1 MDAVYRMVDHRD
13 VDLCLLQHET
23 CKGGMMAVSVWR
35 QVLTLP
41 VIVIAMG
48 YFVDIYDLIL
58 FGVVR
63 VNSLTELG
71 LDKEGITL
79 WGSYILNAQMGGML
93 IGGILWGILGD
104 KKGRLS
110 VLFASIILYSI
121 ANFLNAFVT
130 NVEQYALLRFIAGI
144 GLAGELGAGVTLVAE
159 ILPKELR
166 GYGVMSIA
174 AFGVL
179 GVVAANIVAQE
190 FAWRNAYIIGGI
202 LGFSLLILRLRVRES
217 AMFEHHVSDDVKR
230 GHFFALFTHKKLF
243 GKYIKAIVIGM
254 PLWYV
259 VGILVMFSP
268 EFAKALNIIGEVTA
282 GQALMYTYIGLSVGD
297 LASGYLSQQMKSR
310 KRAYTIFMVLSLIS
324 VFYYFTL
331 SGATAQSF
339 YIAVFLLGVFC
350 GYWALFITMA
360 AEQFGT
366 NIRATVATTVPNF
379 VRGSVVPITSSFM
392 ALKGSMG
399 VLGSAAV
406 VGAVVFTIALVA
418 LYFTRETFHEDLDY
432 IEA

>member
-1 MDAVYRMVDHRD
+1 MSA
-13 VDLCLLQHET
+13 
-23 CKGGMMAVSVWR
+23 SVVK

-63 VNSLTELG
+63 VESLTELG
-71 LDKEGITL
+71 LDKEGITY
-79 WGSYILNAQMGGML
+79 WGSIILNAQMAGML
-93 IGGILWGILGD
+93 IGGILWGVLGD
-104 KKGRLS
+104 KRGRLS
-110 VLFASIILYSI
+110 VLFASIILYSV
-121 ANFLNAFVT
+121 ANLLNAFVT
-130 NVEQYALLRFIAGI
+130 NVEQYAILRFIAGI

-166 GYGVMSIA
+166 GYGVMTIA

-179 GVVAANIVAQE
+179 GVVAANIVADL
-190 FAWRNAYIIGGI
+190 FAWRNAYIIGGV
-202 LGFSLLILRLRVRES
+202 LGFMLLVLRFRVRES
-217 AMFEHHVSDDVKR
+217 EMFTHHVSDDIKR
-230 GHFFALFTHKKLF
+230 GQFFALFTHKKLF
-243 GKYIKAIVIGM
+243 SKYVKAIVIGM

-259 VGILVMFSP
+259 VGVLVMFSP
-268 EFAKALNIIGEVTA
+268 EFAQALSIQGEVSA
-282 GQALMYTYIGLSVGD
+282 GAALMYTYIGLSVGD
-297 LASGYLSQQMKSR
+297 LASGYLSQQMRSR
-310 KRAYTIFMVLSLIS
+310 KRAYAVFMVLSVVS
-324 VFYYFTL
+324 VGYYFTL
-331 SGATAQSF
+331 SGASVEAF
-339 YIAVFLLGVFC
+339 YVAAFFLGVFC

-392 ALKGSMG
+392 LLKESMG
-399 VLGSAAV
+399 VLGSAAI
-406 VGAVVFTIALVA
+406 VGTVTFAIALVA
-418 LYFTRETFHEDLDY
+418 LYYTRETFHEDLDY

>member
-1 MDAVYRMVDHRD
+1 MGESR
-13 VDLCLLQHET
+13 L
-23 CKGGMMAVSVWR
+23 SIIR

-63 VNSLTELG
+63 VESLTELG
-71 LDKEGITL
+71 LDKDGITL
-79 WGSYILNAQMGGML
+79 WGSIILNAQMAGML
-93 IGGILWGILGD
+93 IGGILWGVLGD
-104 KKGRLS
+104 KRGRLS
-110 VLFASIILYSI
+110 VLFASIILYSV
-121 ANFLNAFVT
+121 ANLLNAFVT
-130 NVEQYALLRFIAGI
+130 NVEQYAILRFIAGI

-166 GYGVMSIA
+166 GYGVMTIA

-179 GVVAANIVAQE
+179 GVVAAKVVAGY
-190 FAWRNAYIIGGI
+190 ADWRNAYIIGGL
-202 LGFSLLILRLRVRES
+202 LGFALLALRFRVRES
-217 AMFEHHVSDDVKR
+217 AMFEHNLSDDIKR
-230 GHFFALFTHKKLF
+230 GQFFALFTHKKLF
-243 GKYIKAIVIGM
+243 TKYIKAIVIGV

-268 EFAKALNIIGEVTA
+268 EFASALSIQGEVTA
-282 GQALMYTYIGLSVGD
+282 GSALMYTYIGLSVGD
-297 LASGYLSQQMKSR
+297 LASGYLSQKMHSR
-310 KRAYTIFMVLSLIS
+310 KKAYTIFMSLSLATVI
-324 VFYYFTL
+324 YYFTL
-331 SGATAQSF
+331 QGASADAF
-339 YIAVFLLGVFC
+339 YIAVFMLGVFC

-392 ALKGSMG
+392 MLKGSMG

-406 VGAVVFTIALVA
+406 VGSVVFVIALVA
-418 LYFTRETFHEDLDY
+418 LYYTRETFHEDLDY

>member
-1 MDAVYRMVDHRD
+1 M
-13 VDLCLLQHET
+13 T
-23 CKGGMMAVSVWR
+23 VSVWR

-41 VIVIAMG
+41 IIVIAMG

-63 VNSLTELG
+63 VESLSELG
-71 LDKEGITL
+71 LNKEEITS
-79 WGSYILNAQMGGML
+79 WGSIILNAQMGGML

-121 ANFLNAFVT
+121 ANFLNAFVS

-179 GVVAANIVAQE
+179 GVVAANIIAE
-190 FAWRNAYIIGGI
+190 HFAWRNAYIIGGL
-202 LGFSLLILRLRVRES
+202 LGFSLLILRFRVRES
-217 AMFEHHVSDDVKR
+217 AMFEHHLSDDVKR
-230 GHFFALFTHKKLF
+230 GHFFGLFTHKKLF
-243 GKYIKAIVIGM
+243 NKYIKAIVIGM

-259 VGILVMFSP
+259 VGVLVMFSP
-268 EFAKALNIIGEVTA
+268 EFAKALSIEGEVSA
-282 GQALMYTYIGLSVGD
+282 GQSLMYCYIGLSIGD

-310 KRAYTIFMVLSLIS
+310 KRAYAIFMLFSLAS
-324 VFYYFTL
+324 VVYYFSI
-331 SGATAQSF
+331 SGANAASF
-339 YIAVFLLGVFC
+339 YGAVFFLGVFC

-366 NIRATVATTVPNF
+366 NIRATVATTIPNF

-392 ALKGSMG
+392 FLKESMG
-399 VLGSAAV
+399 VLGSAATVGV
-406 VGAVVFTIALVA
+406 VTFSIALIA

-432 IEA
+432 IEI

>member
-1 MDAVYRMVDHRD
+1 MNS
-13 VDLCLLQHET
+13 
-23 CKGGMMAVSVWR
+23 VSIWR

-63 VNSLTELG
+63 VSSLTELG
-71 LDKEGITL
+71 LDKDGITL
-79 WGSYILNAQMGGML
+79 WGSYILNAQMAGML

-110 VLFASIILYSI
+110 VLFASIILYSV
-121 ANFLNAFVT
+121 ANLLNAFVT

-179 GVVAANIVAQE
+179 GVVAANIVAE
-190 FAWRNAYIIGGI
+190 HFAWRNAYIFGGV
-202 LGFSLLILRLRVRES
+202 LGFLLLVLRFRVRES
-217 AMFEHHVSDDVKR
+217 AMFEHHASGDVKR
-230 GHFFALFTHKKLF
+230 GQFFALFTHKKLF
-243 GKYIKAIVIGM
+243 GKYIKAIIIGM

-268 EFAKALNIIGEVTA
+268 EFAKALAIDGEVKA
-282 GQALMYTYIGLSVGD
+282 GQALMYTYIGLSIGD
-297 LASGYLSQQMKSR
+297 LASGYLSQRLRSR
-310 KRAYTIFMVLSLIS
+310 KQAYTIFMALSVASVL
-324 VFYYFTL
+324 YYFTL
-331 SGATAQSF
+331 SGASAQAF
-339 YIAVFLLGVFC
+339 YFGVFLLGVFC

-392 ALKGSMG
+392 LLKESMG
-399 VLGSAAV
+399 VLGSAAT

>member
-1 MDAVYRMVDHRD
+1 M
-13 VDLCLLQHET
+13 
-23 CKGGMMAVSVWR
+23 SVLK

-63 VNSLTELG
+63 VESLTELG

-79 WGSYILNAQMGGML
+79 WGSYILNAQMAGML

-104 KKGRLS
+104 KRGRLS
-110 VLFASIILYSI
+110 VLFASIILYSV
-121 ANFLNAFVT
+121 ANLLNAFVT
-130 NVEQYALLRFIAGI
+130 NVEQYTLLRFIAGI

-190 FAWRNAYIIGGI
+190 FAWRNAYIFGGV
-202 LGFSLLILRLRVRES
+202 LGFLLLILRFRVRES
-217 AMFEHHVSDDVKR
+217 EMFAHHAGTEVKR
-230 GHFFALFTHKKLF
+230 GQFFTLFTHKKLF

-268 EFAKALNIIGEVTA
+268 EFAKALAIEGEVSA

-297 LASGYLSQQMKSR
+297 LASGYLSQMMRSR
-310 KRAYTIFMVLSLIS
+310 KQAYTVFMVLSVAS
-324 VFYYFTL
+324 VLYYFTL
-331 SGATAQSF
+331 SGASAQAF

-392 ALKGSMG
+392 LLKESMG
-399 VLGSAAV
+399 VLGSAAT

-418 LYFTRETFHEDLDY
+418 LYYTRETFHEDLDY

>member
-1 MDAVYRMVDHRD
+1 M
-13 VDLCLLQHET
+13 T
-23 CKGGMMAVSVWR
+23 STFR

-63 VNSLTELG
+63 VQSLTELG
-71 LDKEGITL
+71 LDKEAITI
-79 WGSYILNAQMGGML
+79 WGTIILNAQMFGML
-93 IGGILWGILGD
+93 IGGILWGVLGD

-159 ILPKELR
+159 ILPKEKR
-166 GYGVMSIA
+166 GYGIMVIA

-179 GVVAANIVAQE
+179 GVVAANLITE
-190 FAWRNAYIIGGI
+190 IFAWRNAYIIGGV
-202 LGFSLLILRLRVRES
+202 LGFILLILRLRIKES
-217 AMFEHHVSDDVKR
+217 PMFQHHTSDNIKK
-230 GHFFALFTHKKLF
+230 GAFLSLFQNKKLF
-243 GKYIKAIVIGM
+243 ATYIKAIVIGM

-259 VGILVMFSP
+259 VGVLVMFSP
-268 EFAKALNIIGEVTA
+268 EFAKALEISEKITA
-282 GQALMYTYIGLSVGD
+282 GQALMYCYIGLSVGD
-297 LASGYLSQQMKSR
+297 LASGYLSQLMQSR
-310 KRAYTIFMVLSLIS
+310 KRAYNVFMILSIVS
-324 VFYYFTL
+324 IGYYFTL
-331 SGATAQSF
+331 FGANAFSF
-339 YIAVFLLGVFC
+339 YLAVFFLGVFC

-379 VRGSVVPITSSFM
+379 VRGSVIPITSIFIFLKESF
-392 ALKGSMG
+392 G
-399 VLGSAAV
+399 VVGSATI
-406 VGAVVFTIALVA
+406 VGVIVFSIAFWA
-418 LYFTRETFHEDLDY
+418 LYTTKETFHKDLNY
-432 IEA
+432 IEV

>member
-1 MDAVYRMVDHRD
+1 MNT
-13 VDLCLLQHET
+13 L
-23 CKGGMMAVSVWR
+23 R
-35 QVLTLP
+35 QVLAIP

-63 VNSLTELG
+63 VESLTELG
-71 LDKEGITL
+71 LDKDGVTL
-79 WGSYILNAQMGGML
+79 WGSIILNAQMAGML

-130 NVEQYALLRFIAGI
+130 DVEQYALLRFIAGI

-166 GYGVMSIA
+166 GYGVMTIA

-179 GVVAANIVAQE
+179 GVVAANIVAE
-190 FAWRNAYIIGGI
+190 HFAWRNAYILGGI
-202 LGFSLLILRLRVRES
+202 LGFLLLALRFRVRES
-217 AMFEHHVSDDVKR
+217 EMFTHHVADDVKR
-230 GHFFALFTHKKLF
+230 GQFFSLFTHKKLF
-243 GKYIKAIVIGM
+243 SKYIKAIVIGM

-259 VGILVMFSP
+259 VGVLVMFSP
-268 EFAKALNIIGEVTA
+268 EFAQALSIKGEVSA

-297 LASGYLSQQMKSR
+297 LASGYLSQRLKSR
-310 KRAYTIFMVLSLIS
+310 KRAYTFFMLVSLAS
-324 VFYYFTL
+324 VVYYFTL
-331 SGATAQSF
+331 AGECAASF
-339 YIAVFLLGVFC
+339 YWAVFWLGVFC

-392 ALKGSMG
+392 LLKESMG

-406 VGAVVFTIALVA
+406 VGSVTFAIALVA
-418 LYFTRETFHEDLDY
+418 LYYTRETFHEDLDY

>member
-1 MDAVYRMVDHRD
+1 M
-13 VDLCLLQHET
+13 
-23 CKGGMMAVSVWR
+23 SIWR

-63 VNSLTELG
+63 VESLTELG

-79 WGSYILNAQMGGML
+79 WGSYILNAQMAGML

-110 VLFASIILYSI
+110 VLFASIILYSV
-121 ANFLNAFVT
+121 ANTLNAFVSS
-130 NVEQYALLRFIAGI
+130 VEQYALLRFIAGI

-159 ILPKELR
+159 ILPKHLR
-166 GYGVMSIA
+166 GYGVMTIA

-179 GVVAANIVAQE
+179 GVVAANIVAE
-190 FAWRNAYIIGGI
+190 HFAWRNAYIIGGV
-202 LGFSLLILRLRVRES
+202 LGFMLLVLRFRVRES

-230 GHFFALFTHKKLF
+230 GHFFALFSHKKLF
-243 GKYIKAIVIGM
+243 VKYIKAIVIGM

-259 VGILVMFSP
+259 VGVLVMFSP
-268 EFAKALNIIGEVTA
+268 EFAKALMIEGEVTA

-297 LASGYLSQQMKSR
+297 LASGYLSQQMQSR
-310 KRAYTIFMVLSLIS
+310 KRAYTIFMVLSVAS
-324 VFYYFTL
+324 VLYYFTL
-331 SGATAQSF
+331 SGASAGSF
-339 YIAVFLLGVFC
+339 YVAVFLLGVFC

-392 ALKGSMG
+392 LLKESMG
-399 VLGSAAV
+399 VLGSAAT

>member
-1 MDAVYRMVDHRD
+1 M
-13 VDLCLLQHET
+13 
-23 CKGGMMAVSVWR
+23 KSVVA
-35 QVLTLP
+35 QVFTLP

-63 VNSLTELG
+63 VASLTELG
-71 LDKEGITL
+71 LDKDGITL
-79 WGSYILNAQMGGML
+79 WGSIILNAQMSGML

-110 VLFASIILYSI
+110 VLFASIILYSV
-121 ANFLNAFVT
+121 ANFFNAFVT

-144 GLAGELGAGVTLVAE
+144 GLAGELGAGVTLIAE

-166 GYGVMSIA
+166 GYGIMSIA

-179 GVVAANIVAQE
+179 GVVAANLVTE
-190 FAWRNAYIIGGI
+190 YFAWRNAYIIGGV
-202 LGFSLLILRLRVRES
+202 LGFLLLFLRFRVKES
-217 AMFEHHVSDDVKR
+217 SMFEHHVSDDVKR
-230 GHFFALFTHKKLF
+230 GHFFGLFTHKKLF
-243 GKYIKAIVIGM
+243 SKYIKAIVIGM

-259 VGILVMFSP
+259 VGVLVMFSP
-268 EFAKALNIIGEVTA
+268 EFAKALSISGEVTA
-282 GQALMYTYIGLSVGD
+282 GQALMYCYIGLSIGD
-297 LASGYLSQQMKSR
+297 LASGYLSQKMKSR
-310 KRAYTIFMVLSLIS
+310 KQAYTIFMILSVVS
-324 VFYYFTL
+324 VIYYFTL
-331 SGATAQSF
+331 SGATASTF
-339 YIAVFLLGVFC
+339 YIAVFLLGIFC

-379 VRGSVVPITSSFM
+379 VRGSVVPITSSFIL
-392 ALKGSMG
+392 LKESFG

-406 VGAVVFTIALVA
+406 VGVVVFIIALTA
-418 LYFTRETFHEDLDY
+418 LYFTRETYHEDLDY

>member
-1 MDAVYRMVDHRD
+1 MS
-13 VDLCLLQHET
+13 
-23 CKGGMMAVSVWR
+23 GSVWR

-58 FGVVR
+58 YGVVR
-63 VNSLTELG
+63 VASLTELG
-71 LDKEGITL
+71 LDKEGITH
-79 WGSYILNAQMGGML
+79 WGSIILNAQMAGML
-93 IGGILWGILGD
+93 LGGILWGILGD

-110 VLFASIILYSI
+110 VLFASIILYSV
-121 ANFLNAFVT
+121 ANLLNAFVSS
-130 NVEQYALLRFIAGI
+130 VEQYALLRFIAGI

-179 GVVAANIVAQE
+179 GVVAANVVAE
-190 FAWRNAYIIGGI
+190 HFAWRNAYIFGGL
-202 LGFSLLILRLRVRES
+202 LGFALLVLRFRVRES
-217 AMFEHHVSDDVKR
+217 AMFEHHAHSDVKR
-230 GHFFALFTHKKLF
+230 GQFFALFTHRRLF
-243 GKYIKAIVIGM
+243 VKYIKAIVIGM
-254 PLWYV
+254 PLWFV
-259 VGILVMFSP
+259 VSILVMFSP
-268 EFAKALNIIGEVTA
+268 EFAGALSIQGEVSA

-297 LASGYLSQQMKSR
+297 LASGYFSQMLKSR
-310 KRAYTIFMVLSLIS
+310 KKAYAVFMVLSLLS
-324 VFYYFTL
+324 VVYYFTL
-331 SGATAQSF
+331 GGASAAEF
-339 YIAVFLLGVFC
+339 YFATFLLGVFC

-392 ALKGSMG
+392 ILKESMG

-406 VGAVVFTIALVA
+406 VGSVVFTIALAA
-418 LYFTRETFHEDLDY
+418 LYFTREKFH
-432 IEA
+432 

>member
-1 MDAVYRMVDHRD
+1 M
-13 VDLCLLQHET
+13 
-23 CKGGMMAVSVWR
+23 SVWR

-63 VNSLTELG
+63 VESLTELG

-79 WGSYILNAQMGGML
+79 WGSIILNAQMGGML

-110 VLFASIILYSI
+110 VLFASIILYSV
-121 ANFLNAFVT
+121 ANTLNAFVT

-159 ILPKELR
+159 ILPKHLR

-179 GVVAANIVAQE
+179 GVVAANIVAE
-190 FAWRNAYIIGGI
+190 NFAWRNAYIIGGV
-202 LGFSLLILRLRVRES
+202 LGFMLLVLRFRVRES
-217 AMFEHHVSDDVKR
+217 EMFQHHVSDDVKR
-230 GHFFALFTHKKLF
+230 GHFFALFSHRKLF
-243 GKYIKAIVIGM
+243 NKYIKAIVIGM

-268 EFAKALNIIGEVTA
+268 EFAIALSIQGEVSA
-282 GQALMYTYIGLSVGD
+282 GTALMYTYIGLSVGD
-297 LASGYLSQQMKSR
+297 LASGYLSQQMQSR
-310 KRAYTIFMVLSLIS
+310 KKAYTIFMGLSVVSVL
-324 VFYYFTL
+324 YYFTL
-331 SGATAQSF
+331 SGASADSF

-392 ALKGSMG
+392 LLKESMG

-406 VGAVVFTIALVA
+406 VGSVVFTIALVA
-418 LYFTRETFHEDLDY
+418 LYYTRETFHEDLDY
-432 IEA
+432 IEV

>member
-1 MDAVYRMVDHRD
+1 
-13 VDLCLLQHET
+13 
-23 CKGGMMAVSVWR
+23 MAVSVWR

-63 VNSLTELG
+63 VESLGELG
-71 LDKEGITL
+71 LNKEEITS
-79 WGSYILNAQMGGML
+79 WGTIILNAQMAGML

-110 VLFASIILYSI
+110 VLFASIVLYSA

-130 NVEQYALLRFIAGI
+130 NVEQYALLRFIAGV

-179 GVVAANIVAQE
+179 GVVAANIVAE
-190 FAWRNAYIIGGI
+190 HFAWRNAYIIGGV
-202 LGFSLLILRLRVRES
+202 LGFLLLILRFRVKES
-217 AMFEHHVSDDVKR
+217 AIFEHHVSDDVKR
-230 GHFFALFTHKKLF
+230 GHFFSLFSKKKLLS
-243 GKYIKAIVIGM
+243 KYIKAIVIGM

-259 VGILVMFSP
+259 VGVLVMFSP
-268 EFAKALNIIGEVTA
+268 EFATALSIQGEVSA
-282 GQALMYTYIGLSVGD
+282 GTALMYCYIGLSIGD
-297 LASGYLSQQMKSR
+297 LASGYLSQKMRSR
-310 KRAYTIFMVLSLIS
+310 KGAYIIFMVLSLASVIS
-324 VFYYFTL
+324 YFML
-331 SGATAQSF
+331 SGATASSF
-339 YIAVFLLGVFC
+339 YTCVFFLGIFC

-392 ALKGSMG
+392 LLKESMG
-399 VLGSAAV
+399 ALGSAAI
-406 VGAVVFTIALVA
+406 VGAVTFSIAFIA

-432 IEA
+432 IEV

>member
-1 MDAVYRMVDHRD
+1 MSSS
-13 VDLCLLQHET
+13 L
-23 CKGGMMAVSVWR
+23 SVVR

-63 VNSLTELG
+63 VESLTELG
-71 LDKEGITL
+71 LDKEGITY
-79 WGSYILNAQMGGML
+79 WGSIILNAQMAGML
-93 IGGILWGILGD
+93 IGGILWGVLGD
-104 KKGRLS
+104 KRGRLS
-110 VLFASIILYSI
+110 VLFASIILYSV
-121 ANFLNAFVT
+121 ANLLNAFVT
-130 NVEQYALLRFIAGI
+130 NVEQYAILRFIAGI

-159 ILPKELR
+159 ILPKEYR
-166 GYGVMSIA
+166 GYGVMTIA

-179 GVVAANIVAQE
+179 GVVAANIVAE
-190 FAWRNAYIIGGI
+190 HFAWRNAYIIGGV
-202 LGFSLLILRLRVRES
+202 LGFMLLVLRFRVRES
-217 AMFEHHVSDDVKR
+217 AMFEHHASDDVKR
-230 GHFFALFTHKKLF
+230 GHFFALFSHKKLF
-243 GKYIKAIVIGM
+243 AKYLKAIVIGM

-259 VGILVMFSP
+259 VGVLVMFSP
-268 EFAKALNIIGEVTA
+268 EFATALSIQGEVSA
-282 GQALMYTYIGLSVGD
+282 GAALMYTYIGLSVGD
-297 LASGYLSQQMKSR
+297 LASGYLSQRMRSR
-310 KRAYTIFMVLSLIS
+310 KRAYAVFMVLSVAS
-324 VFYYFTL
+324 VVYYFTL
-331 SGATAQSF
+331 SGASAEAF
-339 YIAVFLLGVFC
+339 YVAAFWLGVFC

-392 ALKGSMG
+392 LLKESMG

-406 VGAVVFTIALVA
+406 VGGVTFAIALIA
-418 LYFTRETFHEDLDY
+418 LYYTRETFHEDLDY

>member
-1 MDAVYRMVDHRD
+1 
-13 VDLCLLQHET
+13 
-23 CKGGMMAVSVWR
+23 MAVSVWR

-63 VNSLTELG
+63 VESLGELG
-71 LDKEGITL
+71 LNKEEITS
-79 WGSYILNAQMGGML
+79 WGTIILNAQMAGML

-110 VLFASIILYSI
+110 VLFASIVLYSA

-130 NVEQYALLRFIAGI
+130 NVEQYALLRFIAGV

-179 GVVAANIVAQE
+179 GVVAANIVAE
-190 FAWRNAYIIGGI
+190 HFAWRNAYIIGGV
-202 LGFSLLILRLRVRES
+202 LGFLLLILRFRVKES
-217 AMFEHHVSDDVKR
+217 AIFEHHVSDDVKR
-230 GHFFALFTHKKLF
+230 GHFFSLFSKKKLLS
-243 GKYIKAIVIGM
+243 KYIKAIVIGM

-259 VGILVMFSP
+259 VGVLVMFSP
-268 EFAKALNIIGEVTA
+268 EFATALSIQGEVSA
-282 GQALMYTYIGLSVGD
+282 GTALMYCYIGLSIGD
-297 LASGYLSQQMKSR
+297 LASGYLSQKMRSR
-310 KRAYTIFMVLSLIS
+310 KGAYIIFMVLSLAS
-324 VFYYFTL
+324 VVSYFML
-331 SGATAQSF
+331 SGATASSF
-339 YIAVFLLGVFC
+339 YTCVFFLGVFC

-392 ALKGSMG
+392 LLKDSMG
-399 VLGSAAV
+399 TLGSAAI
-406 VGAVVFTIALVA
+406 VGAVTFSIAFIA

>member
-1 MDAVYRMVDHRD
+1 
-13 VDLCLLQHET
+13 
-23 CKGGMMAVSVWR
+23 MAISVWR

-58 FGVVR
+58 FGIVR

-110 VLFASIILYSI
+110 VLFASIILYSV
-121 ANFLNAFVT
+121 ANLLNAFVT

-159 ILPKELR
+159 ILPKEFR
-166 GYGVMSIA
+166 GYGVMAIA

-190 FAWRNAYIIGGI
+190 FAWRNAYIFGGV
-202 LGFSLLILRLRVRES
+202 LGFLLLVLRFRVRES
-217 AMFEHHVSDDVKR
+217 SMFEHHASTDVKR
-230 GHFFALFTHKKLF
+230 GQFFVLFTHKKLF
-243 GKYIKAIVIGM
+243 SKYIKAIVIGM

-268 EFAKALNIIGEVTA
+268 EFAKALAINGEVTA
-282 GQALMYTYIGLSVGD
+282 GTALMYTYIGLSIGD

-310 KRAYTIFMVLSLIS
+310 KKAYTIFMAFSVASVL
-324 VFYYFTL
+324 YYFTL
-331 SGATAQSF
+331 AGASAQSF
-339 YIAVFLLGVFC
+339 YITVFLLGVFC

-392 ALKGSMG
+392 VLKGSMG
-399 VLGSAAV
+399 VLGSAAT

-432 IEA
+432 IEV